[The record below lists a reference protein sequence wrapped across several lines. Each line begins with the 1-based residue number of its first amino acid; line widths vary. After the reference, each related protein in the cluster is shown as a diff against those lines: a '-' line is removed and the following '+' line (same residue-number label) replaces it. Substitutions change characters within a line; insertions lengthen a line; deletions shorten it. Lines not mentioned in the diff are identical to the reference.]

1 MDIGSGASSVGIGA
15 GAPRLSVVA
24 PCFDEEATLPEFVRR
39 LSAACEA
46 AAPGDFEIVLVN
58 DGSRDAT
65 WPCIRAMTL
74 SRPGIVGLNL
84 SRNHGH
90 QLAVTAGLARARGE
104 RVLVIDADLQDPPEL
119 LGALMAKMDEGHDVV
134 YARRR
139 SRASEGPF
147 KRASAWLYYRVL
159 RSLTEV
165 EIPHDTGDFRLM
177 SRRIVDRL
185 GEMPEQDRFLRGM
198 VAWLGGSQC
207 ELPYDREARFAG
219 KTGYTFAKMARLAVS
234 GVTSFSILPLRLAAT
249 MAAAGALGA
258 AALTVYVMF
267 GFLTGRT
274 APGWTSLALI
284 VIFFSTVQ
292 LACLGILGAYVGR
305 IFLQVKGRPLYLIDD
320 IVSSNAPSIVS
331 GSATERADDE
341 ATARPEA
348 PHLERLRGGR

>member
-1 MDIGSGASSVGIGA
+1 
-15 GAPRLSVVA
+15 
-24 PCFDEEATLPEFVRR
+24 
-39 LSAACEA
+39 
-46 AAPGDFEIVLVN
+46 
-58 DGSRDAT
+58 
-65 WPCIRAMTL
+65 
-74 SRPGIVGLNL
+74 
-84 SRNHGH
+84 
-90 QLAVTAGLARARGE
+90 
-104 RVLVIDADLQDPPEL
+104 
-119 LGALMAKMDEGHDVV
+119 
-134 YARRR
+134 
-139 SRASEGPF
+139 
-147 KRASAWLYYRVL
+147 
-159 RSLTEV
+159 
-165 EIPHDTGDFRLM
+165 
-177 SRRIVDRL
+177 
-185 GEMPEQDRFLRGM
+185 
-198 VAWLGGSQC
+198 
-207 ELPYDREARFAG
+207 
-219 KTGYTFAKMARLAVS
+219 
-234 GVTSFSILPLRLAAT
+234 VTSFSILPLRLAAT